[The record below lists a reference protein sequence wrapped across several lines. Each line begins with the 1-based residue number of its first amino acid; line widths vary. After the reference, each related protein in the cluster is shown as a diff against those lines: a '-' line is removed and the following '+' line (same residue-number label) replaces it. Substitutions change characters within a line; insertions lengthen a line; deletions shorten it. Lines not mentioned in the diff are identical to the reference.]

1 MKKIENIM
9 NSIRN
14 NNLLWLAILL
24 LTFVGLPAN
33 AAEEGKQG
41 EVDVQEIVFSHI
53 KDAYTWHITEWNG
66 KEISISLPILLKSE
80 EQGWDFFLSSR
91 LGHGATYHNFRIAS
105 EGKYAGK
112 VVEKNSRG
120 EEVRPLDLSLT
131 KNVCGLFL
139 SSGLLLFIVLHSARW
154 YKKHPNEAPKGF
166 VGLMEMA
173 VVFINDE
180 VVKKSI
186 GKEYKPFSSYLLTVF
201 FFILINNLIGI
212 IPVFPGGAN
221 ITGNITV
228 TAVLAI
234 CTFLATN
241 LFATKAYWKD
251 IFWPNTPMFLKFP
264 LPIMPFVEF
273 FGVFTKPFALMIR
286 LFANIMAGH
295 TIILALTCL
304 VFITS
309 SMGAAINGAMTVVS
323 VLFNIFMNCLELLVA
338 CLQAY
343 IFTMLS
349 ANYIGMA
356 KVRD

>member
-1 MKKIENIM
+1 MKKTENM
-9 NSIRN
+9 NSIKN
-14 NNLLWLAILL
+14 NSLLWLTFLL
-24 LTFVGLPAN
+24 LTWISFPTN
-33 AAEEGKQG
+33 AAAEGKQG

-66 KEISISLPILLKSE
+66 KEISIPLPVLLRSE
-80 EQGWDFFLSSR
+80 DQGWSFFLSSR
-91 LGHGATYHNFRIAS
+91 LHHGETYRGYHIATEGRY
-105 EGKYAGK
+105 EGKI
-112 VVEKNSRG
+112 VEVNSRG
-120 EEVRPLDLSLT
+120 EEVKPIDLSLT

-139 SSGLLLFIVLHSARW
+139 SCSILLFIILRTARW
-154 YKKHPNEAPKGF
+154 YRKHPNEAPGGF
-166 VGLMEMA
+166 TGLMEMI
-173 VVFINDE
+173 VMFIHDN
-180 VVKKSI
+180 VVKEGI
-186 GKEYKPFSSYLLTVF
+186 GKEYRRFSSYLLTVF

-221 ITGNITV
+221 ITGNITI
-228 TAVLAI
+228 TAVLAV
-234 CTFLATN
+234 CTFLTTN
-241 LFATKAYWKD
+241 LFATKEYWKD
-251 IFWPNTPMFLKFP
+251 IFWPKAPVFLKFP

-304 VFITS
+304 IFITA
-309 SMGAAINGAMTVVS
+309 SMGAAINGIMTLVS
-323 VLFNIFMNCLELLVA
+323 VLFNVFMNCIELLVA

-356 KVRD
+356 KVKD

>member
-1 MKKIENIM
+1 MKKTR
-9 NSIRN
+9 NSG
-14 NNLLWLAILL
+14 LLWFALL
-24 LTFVGLPAN
+24 MMCISFPVR
-33 AAEEGKQG
+33 AAESGSGK
-41 EVDVQEIVFSHI
+41 VNVQEIVFSHI

-66 KEISISLPILLKSE
+66 KEISIPLPVLLRSE
-80 EQGWDFFLSSR
+80 EQGWSFFLSSR
-91 LGHGATYHNFRIAS
+91 LHHGDTYRGYHIATEGRY
-105 EGKYAGK
+105 EGKI
-112 VVEKNSRG
+112 VEVNSLG
-120 EEVRPLDLSLT
+120 EEVRPIDLSLT

-139 SSGLLLFIVLHSARW
+139 SCGVLLFIILRTARW
-154 YKKHPNEAPKGF
+154 YKKHPNEAPSGF
-166 VGLMEMA
+166 TGLMEMA
-173 VVFINDE
+173 IMFIHDG
-180 VVKKSI
+180 VVKEGI
-186 GKEYKPFSSYLLTVF
+186 GKEYRPFSSYLLTVF

-221 ITGNITV
+221 ITGNITI
-228 TAVLAI
+228 TAVLAV

-241 LFATKAYWKD
+241 LFATKEYWKD
-251 IFWPNTPMFLKFP
+251 IFWPKAPIFLKFP

-304 VFITS
+304 IFITA
-309 SMGAAINGAMTVVS
+309 SMGAAINGTMTVVS
-323 VLFNIFMNCLELLVA
+323 VLFNVFMNCLELLVA

-343 IFTMLS
+343 IFTLLS